1 MTKEKVMELVKIKMG
16 TSLFYYIYLF
26 ACVGVFLALYFGL
39 RNKSDKF
46 QRRVLLAILFFNF
59 ALHFI
64 KQVFPE
70 YIHKDFPAILRKC
83 TPENICAI
91 STMIFPFVYM
101 SNWKTGKDYM
111 FYLGIISGVLGCI
124 APMPA
129 FGLPF
134 YSLEAIRCYIC
145 HASLWQVPLL
155 MVIFG
160 HHKLDYRRIWKAL
173 VMYFMVLCVIMVN
186 ELILIR
192 LGWVDTKTLFTDEF
206 NNGYFDASSRDMGY
220 AVGLPEGG
228 AIETIGK
235 YVLWMTPKA
244 WKDPYIP
251 ILWELFPV
259 IIYGGLGCMALCAY
273 WEHKHMRDDFL
284 LVVGKVKGIIAKWK
298 SKKSDAPQE
307 ETQPAAEAVQ
317 NNEEVSPVE
326 ETLSESEHVFSDTD
340 VQTDEKPTKRKK
352 STK

>member
-1 MTKEKVMELVKIKMG
+1 MELVKIKFG

-39 RNKSDKF
+39 RKKSEKL
-46 QRRVLLAILFFNF
+46 QRRVLLAFLFFNF

-70 YIHKDFPAILRKC
+70 YIHNDFPEALRKC
-83 TPENICAI
+83 TPENICAV
-91 STMIFPFVYM
+91 STLIFPFIYM
-101 SNWKTGKDYM
+101 SKWTAGKDYM
-111 FYLGIISGVLGCI
+111 FYLGVISGVLSCF
-124 APMPA
+124 APMPV

-145 HASLWQVPLL
+145 HATLWQVPLL

-160 HHKLDYRRIWKAL
+160 HHKLDYRRIWKAI
-173 VMYFMVLCVIMVN
+173 VMYFIILCVIMVN

-192 LGWVDTKTLFTDEF
+192 IGWVDTKTLYTEVIDGVEYK
-206 NNGYFDASSRDMGY
+206 GYFDASSRDMGY
-220 AVGLPEGG
+220 AVGLPGG
-228 AIETIGK
+228 TMEAIGK

-244 WKDPYIP
+244 WKDPYVP

-273 WEHKHMRDDFL
+273 WEHKHMKEDAL
-284 LVVGKVKGIIAKWK
+284 LVIDKTKEFVNKIKSFIENRK
-298 SKKSDAPQE
+298 SKKSGTQCEPDNPDSNSDAPKNPAVSTE
-307 ETQPAAEAVQ
+307 EFVQ
-317 NNEEVSPVE
+317 DK
-326 ETLSESEHVFSDTD
+326 ESGN
-340 VQTDEKPTKRKK
+340 
-352 STK
+352 